1 MHRGV
6 GMPVWSRNAPSSSKN
21 PSGNGNPSGNRNRTY
36 NGNLSDVGNISDDG
50 NDQALQIIA
59 HLPAHLQNLLVIEG
73 FLAKARG
80 KVGNR

>member
-6 GMPVWSRNAPSSSKN
+6 GMPVWSRSAPSSSKN
-21 PSGNGNPSGNRNRTY
+21 PSGTRNPTY
-36 NGNLSDVGNISDDG
+36 NGNPSDVGNISDDG